1 MRMPAKLLPI
11 VNACMCVA
19 LLALLLADAIWPL
32 ANIFLNPFVK
42 VFLLLTCLLSAVCGG
57 LLIARQRKREA
68 GARRTR
74 RAR

>member
-11 VNACMCVA
+11 VNACLCAV
-19 LLALLLADAIWPL
+19 LLVLLLADAIWPL

-57 LLIARQRKREA
+57 LLIARQRRREA
-68 GARRTR
+68 GVRRTR
-74 RAR
+74 RA

>member
-11 VNACMCVA
+11 VNGCLCVV
-19 LLALLLADAIWPL
+19 LLVLLLSDAIWPL

-57 LLIARQRKREA
+57 LLIARQRKRDA
-68 GARRTR
+68 AAARRTR
-74 RAR
+74 RA

>member
-11 VNACMCVA
+11 VNACLCAV
-19 LLALLLADAIWPL
+19 LLVLLLADAIWPL

-57 LLIARQRKREA
+57 LLIARQRRREA
-68 GARRTR
+68 GVRRTR
-74 RAR
+74 RV

>member
-11 VNACMCVA
+11 VNAYLCAVMLV
-19 LLALLLADAIWPL
+19 LLLADAIWPL

-57 LLIARQRKREA
+57 LLIARQRRREA
-68 GARRTR
+68 GVRRTR
-74 RAR
+74 RV